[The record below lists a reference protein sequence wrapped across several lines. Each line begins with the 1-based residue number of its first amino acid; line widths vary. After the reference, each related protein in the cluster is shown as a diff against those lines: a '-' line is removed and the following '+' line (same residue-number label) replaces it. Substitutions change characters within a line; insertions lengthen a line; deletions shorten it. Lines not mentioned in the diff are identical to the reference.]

1 MWYSVD
7 LDWEYPVA
15 EDRSGREVDFANFP
29 KFMARL
35 KDSLSSGG
43 KGISIT
49 LPASYWYLQHFDIV
63 QLQKSV
69 NWFNIMSYDLHGTWD
84 KGNRWT
90 GNFLNAHTNLTEID
104 EALDLLWRNDIPP
117 DRVVLGLG
125 FYGRSFSASSSACT
139 EPGCTFESGGT
150 SGRCS
155 KETGIL
161 LNSEIDDLVQKNGVK
176 PVLYKEEAVKVATW
190 GNQWVAYDDEETFK
204 LKSEYAQGLCL
215 GGLMVWAISH
225 DTKDSKYNKALA
237 KVANRKILALPA
249 TDGSDEPYSFE
260 DIPNPQCKWTNC
272 GESCPAGWVFM
283 KREDSGKRGTEYMFD
298 ESGCGGGG
306 RSHKFCCPPG
316 DLPTCGWYTH
326 NNGACDN
333 KCPSGT
339 VEVGSND
346 KYCRKK
352 YQAAC
357 CTTDKKSMK
366 LYTTCEWGEYPMCNN
381 QAGCPGTDS
390 AKNKL
395 LASSPSGSGGASCN
409 MLSFNPYDDD
419 SWEVQSRKYC
429 CDTSDTKASWGDCQW
444 YNSLGLMPSG
454 APDKY
459 CASGCPNDRVRV
471 AMDGLSKE
479 CYIGGAGGAQ
489 SRCCLP
495 NYSDTIEVE
504 NPKLDEYRSTLAAYL
519 EAPEC
524 PNPGPIFDTRRRR
537 FRRTL
542 DGWHSLDNY
551 GNSSGAEPGEWE
563 ELNAAVIVPRS
574 DQPTINSAEAMLL
587 VLLTSGTTSSML
599 EAMTTVW
606 NDEVADQFSGLRMP
620 ALRSYVTDLTEWLTE
635 GPIQIAHA
643 IICNPNFW
651 SAYAGGSETVTCAS
665 NICSIE
671 NCDDNEIRSLVHESP
686 YDTENESTEP
696 LELPPAAVL
705 GKRAARDY
713 YPILTD
719 GTTTRTITITLP
731 DVGCP
736 VVILLDLWVKVISF
750 LE

>member
-1 MWYSVD
+1 MKHIAQCILTLYSVD

-15 EDRSGREVDFANFP
+15 EDRSGRQVDFANFP
-29 KFMARL
+29 KFMSRL

-63 QLQKSV
+63 QLLKYV

-84 KGNRWT
+84 KGNKWT

-104 EALDLLWRNDIPP
+104 QALDLLWRNDIPP
-117 DRVVLGLG
+117 DKVVLGMG
-125 FYGRSFSASSSACT
+125 FYGRSFSATSSSCT
-139 EPGCTFESGGT
+139 QPGCTFESGGE

-161 LNSEIDDLVQKNGVK
+161 LNSEIDDLVQKNGVE
-176 PVLYKEEAVKVATW
+176 PILYKEEAVKVATW

-260 DIPNPQCKWTNC
+260 DIANPQCKWTNC
-272 GESCPAGWVFM
+272 GEGCPAGYVLM

-306 RSHKFCCPPG
+306 RAHMFCCPAG

-357 CTTDKKSMK
+357 CTTNKKSMK

-409 MLSFNPYDDD
+409 MLAFNPYDDD
-419 SWEVQSRKYC
+419 SWEVQSQKYC

-444 YNSLGLMPSG
+444 YDSLGLMPSG
-454 APDKY
+454 APDKF
-459 CASGCPNDRVRV
+459 CASGCPADRVRV

-479 CYIGGAGGAQ
+479 CYVGGAGGAR

-504 NPKLDEYRSTLAAYL
+504 NPKLDEYRSTLTAYL
-519 EAPEC
+519 AAPQC
-524 PNPGPIFDTRRRR
+524 PNPGPIFDTRRRLLK
-537 FRRTL
+537 RTL
-542 DGWHSLDNY
+542 RDGHSLDNY
-551 GNSSGAEPGEWE
+551 GNSNETNLESPAD
-563 ELNAAVIVPRS
+563 LSSRS
-574 DQPTINSAEAMLL
+574 DQSTINSAEAMLL

-599 EAMTTVW
+599 EAMTTIW
-606 NDEVADQFSGLRMP
+606 NDEVAGRFSGLRMP
-620 ALRSYVTDLTEWLTE
+620 ALRSYVTGLTEWLTE
-635 GPIQIAHA
+635 GPIQIAHG
-643 IICNPNFW
+643 IICNPHFW
-651 SAYAGGSETVTCAS
+651 SAYAGGSKTITCAS
-665 NICSIE
+665 NVCSVEKCEPDDIE
-671 NCDDNEIRSLVHESP
+671 EDEDDSLVLRETSLVEASAGTLKLP
-686 YDTENESTEP
+686 RAGV
-696 LELPPAAVL
+696 LEKRTRTYRAVL
-705 GKRAARDY
+705 N
-713 YPILTD
+713 D
-719 GTTTRTITITLP
+719 GTTSTAIILTLP
-731 DVGCP
+731 DVSCP
-736 VVILLDLWVKVISF
+736 VVILD
-750 LE
+750 